1 MARQDGNGEQRR
13 VQSIEVG
20 FRVVRALQAAA
31 GPQPLRAIA
40 AAAQMPASKAHLYL
54 VSFVR
59 EGMAYQDPATGYYG
73 LGRFAIDLG
82 LAAIRQLDVVDLAR
96 EELRRLRGETDCAAY
111 VSVWGERGPGIVAK
125 VDGTHQGAFAIQLG
139 HVLPAT
145 QSATGLAF
153 LAYLPE
159 ETSEPVIKAEGASRA
174 RLESALANVRR
185 DGHAT
190 TSGHVHS
197 NFSGI
202 AAPVRDHSGQV
213 AAVLTLLASEN
224 HLSAA
229 RIKSA
234 TKALVASA
242 QRLSQRLGAE
252 PVKGPARSG

>member
-1 MARQDGNGEQRR
+1 MARREGQGEQRR

-73 LGRFAIDLG
+73 LGRFALDLG

-111 VSVWGERGPGIVAK
+111 VSVWGESGPGIVAK

-153 LAYLPE
+153 LASLPE
-159 ETSEPVIKAEGASRA
+159 EVSEAAITAEGASRA
-174 RLESALANVRR
+174 KLEPTLATIRAQ
-185 DGHAT
+185 GHAT
-190 TSGHVHS
+190 TSGYVHS

-213 AAVLTLLASEN
+213 AAVLTLLASQN

-234 TKALVASA
+234 TKALVASTH
-242 QRLSQRLGAE
+242 RLSQRLGAATT
-252 PVKGPARSG
+252 KG